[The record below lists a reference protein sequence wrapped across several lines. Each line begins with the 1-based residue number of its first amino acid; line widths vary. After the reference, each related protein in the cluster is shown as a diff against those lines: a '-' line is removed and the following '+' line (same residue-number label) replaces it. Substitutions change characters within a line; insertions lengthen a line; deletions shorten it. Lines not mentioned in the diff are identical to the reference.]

1 MLVNQSIGFDSRVL
15 GACGKKKMEQSAREF
30 KTKVETVLARGR
42 NEIYRPDL
50 TKAAVLVPI
59 VFRKNGPHIIVTM
72 RSMKVETHKG
82 QISFPGGV
90 REPEDKNA
98 VDNALR
104 ETQEEIGV
112 DPDSVTVMGLLDD
125 IVTSS
130 GFKVTPV
137 VGFVSSE
144 VSYSKDSVEVEEII
158 EVPISFLRDPSQARG
173 GDYGIRKYLLSI
185 SQLQIQRLRYLG
197 SHRRHYQRF
206 HQSPGRFCLMDSRE

>member
-82 QISFPGGV
+82 RISFPGGV

-158 EVPISFLRDPSQARG
+158 EVPISFLRDPSKHEVVTMEYENICYRYHSFKYNGYDIWGVTG
-173 GDYGIRKYLLSI
+173 GIINGFIKALDASV
-185 SQLQIQRLRYLG
+185 
-197 SHRRHYQRF
+197 
-206 HQSPGRFCLMDSRE
+206 